1 MQTKIL
7 FPVVGD
13 RDPSWGIDFLQR
25 LQHREPIQVELL
37 SVQQP
42 YTGHVRMFFDKD
54 EVFTFHREDA
64 ERELEPVRRA
74 LQAAGIPYRAHMA
87 VGYSA
92 EAIAQFAQEHRVT
105 QVVLGPPRGR
115 GLSEFVL
122 GSLTRQVRHLLQSAG
137 APCEVL

>member
-1 MQTKIL
+1 MATKIL

-13 RDPSWGIDFLQR
+13 PDPSWAIDFLRR
-25 LQHREPIQVELL
+25 LRQREPILVELL

-54 EVFTFHREDA
+54 QVFTFHKEDA
-64 ERELEPVRRA
+64 ERELAPVRRA
-74 LQAAGIPYRAHMA
+74 LEEADIPYRAHMT

-92 EAIAQFAQEHRVT
+92 EAIAEFAQAHRVS
-105 QVVLGPPRGR
+105 QIVLGPPPGR
-115 GLSEFVL
+115 GLSELLL
-122 GSLTRQVRHLLQSAG
+122 GSLTRQVRQLMQSSG

>member
-1 MQTKIL
+1 MTTKIL

-13 RDPSWGIDFLQR
+13 RDSSWGITFLER
-25 LQHREPIQVELL
+25 LQQRGPITVELL

-54 EVFTFHREDA
+54 QVFTFHKEDA
-64 ERELEPVRRA
+64 ERELAPVRRA
-74 LQAAGIPYRAHMA
+74 LDAAGVPYRTHMV

-92 EAIAQFAQEHRVT
+92 EAIADFAKEQRVA
-105 QVVLGPPRGR
+105 QIVLGPPRGR
-115 GLSEFVL
+115 GFSELIL
-122 GSLTRQVRHLLQSAG
+122 GSLTRQVRSLMESAG

>member
-1 MQTKIL
+1 MTSKIL

-13 RDPSWGIDFLQR
+13 RDPSWGISFLER
-25 LQHREPIQVELL
+25 LQQREPITVELL

-64 ERELEPVRRA
+64 ERELAPVRRA
-74 LQAAGIPYRAHMA
+74 LEAAGVPYRAHMV

-92 EAIAQFAQEHRVT
+92 EAIARFAQEHHVA

-115 GLSEFVL
+115 GFSELVL
-122 GSLTRQVRHLLQSAG
+122 GSLTRQVRSLLESAG

>member
-1 MQTKIL
+1 MPTKIL

-13 RDPSWGIDFLQR
+13 RDPSWGVEFLQR
-25 LQHREPIQVELL
+25 LQQREPVQVELL

-54 EVFTFHREDA
+54 QVFTFHKEDA
-64 ERELEPVRRA
+64 ERELAPVRRA
-74 LQAAGIPYRAHMA
+74 LDAAGIPYRSHMTI
-87 VGYSA
+87 GYGA
-92 EAIAQFAQEHRVT
+92 EAIAQFAQEHKVA

-115 GLSEFVL
+115 GFSELVL
-122 GSLTRQVRHLLQSAG
+122 GSLTRQVRQLLQSAG

>member
-25 LQHREPIQVELL
+25 LQQRQPLMVELL

-54 EVFTFHREDA
+54 QVFTFHKEDA
-64 ERELEPVRRA
+64 ERELAPVRRA
-74 LQAAGIPYRAHMA
+74 LDAAGIPYRAHMA
-87 VGYSA
+87 IGYSA
-92 EAIAQFAQEHRVT
+92 EAIAAFAQDHHVA
-105 QVVLGPPRGR
+105 QIVLGPPRGH
-115 GLSEFVL
+115 GLSELVL
-122 GSLTRQVRHLLQSAG
+122 GSLTRQVRQLMESAG